1 MYDEY
6 SSHILCT
13 REYALIHTLW
23 SLHLY
28 NEGTYSTGRIYDG
41 VSTHTLSLGEYV
53 LIHIV
58 YSLHL
63 CKEDIHTH
71 RYYLE
76 EHMSNTCRDPQDSM
90 LHFTCLSPLPYRRE
104 GDVHYILV
112 HHSWLYR
119 LACPQASR
127 THTGSLS
134 EALLLFKEEV
144 KTPQNKGIQKSE
156 INDEQPFST
165 RDRG

>member
-1 MYDEY
+1 
-6 SSHILCT
+6 
-13 REYALIHTLW
+13 
-23 SLHLY
+23 
-28 NEGTYSTGRIYDG
+28 
-41 VSTHTLSLGEYV
+41 
-53 LIHIV
+53 
-58 YSLHL
+58 
-63 CKEDIHTH
+63 
-71 RYYLE
+71 
-76 EHMSNTCRDPQDSM
+76 M

-119 LACPQASR
+119 LACPHASR

-156 INDEQPFST
+156 INDEQPYST
-165 RDRG
+165 RDRGLFSLSEALLLFNEEVKTPKTKGKQKSESND